1 MSYDSELDDALDDGV
16 LTAAEQRILKRL
28 DAKKL
33 RQFLKTQGDDYKVVD
48 RPNQGEVD
56 YESLGADTPLKQYLV
71 DNYNERDK
79 NFQGEKIYDTVKQEF
94 PGATALDIRDSL
106 TDLDMQFGKE
116 TRNYPQKLEDEWVKK
131 QKEIIQDFDYDGEP
145 NPDKVKIDVRE
156 WLYDKRNKGVYDTVM
171 RGEDPGN
178 FRIDTIQKY
187 KGGKPGNNMNIAGQY
202 ELQFYANDQL
212 YGTAPAETEDEN
224 LDEVRSV
231 DDYLEMSG
239 VTDSTFEG
247 VETIELKKKHQD
259 KMDKFENETDKIIES
274 ASNINK
280 GFELG
285 EVPSIKLPKLT
296 NLDKLKDRISNDAG
310 EFKKLPN
317 VTKLAPTIRDPSGEK
332 RKEKREMSKL
342 GPVGSK
348 YKAPDTE
355 AFDKG
360 NPTMPPRAKRKKPKR
375 KSEFN

>member
-94 PGATALDIRDSL
+94 PGATALDVRDSL
-106 TDLDMQFGKE
+106 TDLDIKFGKE
-116 TRNYPQKLEDEWVKK
+116 TRNYPQKLEDEWVEK
-131 QKEIIQDFDYDGEP
+131 QKQIIQDFDYGGEAT
-145 NPDKVKIDVRE
+145 PDRVKIDVRE
-156 WLYDKRNKGVYDTVM
+156 WLYDKRNKGVYDTIM

-178 FRIDTIQKY
+178 FRIDTIQEY
-187 KGGKPGNNMNIAGQY
+187 KGGKPGNDMDISGQY

-212 YGTAPAETEDEN
+212 YGTAPPETEDEK

-247 VETIELKKKHQD
+247 METIGLKKKDQER
-259 KMDKFENETDKIIES
+259 MDEFESETDKIIES
-274 ASNINK
+274 ASTINK
-280 GFELG
+280 GFKLG
-285 EVPSIKLPKLT
+285 KVPTIKMPKPT
-296 NLDKLKDRISNDAG
+296 NISKLEDRISNDAG

-317 VTKLAPTIRDPSGEK
+317 VSKLTPTINDPSGEK
-332 RKEKREMSKL
+332 RIDKREKRKL
-342 GPVGSK
+342 GPVGSR
-348 YKAPDTE
+348 YKAPDTK

-360 NPTMPPRAKRKKPKR
+360 NPTMPPRTKRKKTKR